1 MIGPDDPRS
10 LPHRV
15 RRIRTSQSIRITQ
28 SSSWREQTLSVCDGQ
43 IDENRC
49 QYRCNIQQQH
59 GNKIHDKAG
68 FKSRLKCHIT
78 QSENRRTDHVCF
90 THYRD
95 YSRRERCAENCGT
108 NDVSF
113 RSAPSEVPDQDGRG
127 APKYVYPKKECPI
140 AKCKCGHLHDRR
152 PSFKSSLSAEYSV
165 AKASR
170 RHSASASAID

>member
-1 MIGPDDPRS
+1 MLNPQIFSHDDWSGRS
-10 LPHRV
+10 PFTSSSS
-15 RRIRTSQSIRITQ
+15 RRIRTSKSIRITQ

-49 QYRCNIQQQH
+49 QYRCKIHEQH
-59 GNKIHDKAG
+59 GNNIHDKAG

-78 QSENRRTDHVCF
+78 RSENRRTDHVCF

-95 YSRRERCAENCGT
+95 YSRREQCAANCGT

-127 APKYVYPKKECPI
+127 APKYVSPRKNAQSRNVNAAISMIED
-140 AKCKCGHLHDRR
+140 L
-152 PSFKSSLSAEYSV
+152 LSNLL
-165 AKASR
+165 
-170 RHSASASAID
+170 